1 MFESHISISFFR
13 ARSLCAENQSC
24 WCKSSRK
31 ELMKHFSMEKST
43 YMCAL
48 HARSVSRPLMLFFNG
63 ISLSIIHYYC
73 QVLSSMRCCC
83 FFLLRKFFFS
93 SHCIY
98 TKFNPSAFCTFIHKH
113 NSLAKTIYQIFYHFS
128 MNHTHTHT
136 PLTSIHSYSSID

>member
-73 QVLSSMRCCC
+73 QVLSSMRCC
-83 FFLLRKFFFS
+83 FFFCWGNFFFPLIVYIQNS
-93 SHCIY
+93 IRLLFAHSFTNTIRSRKRY
-98 TKFNPSAFCTFIHKH
+98 IKYFI
-113 NSLAKTIYQIFYHFS
+113 IFQWIT
-128 MNHTHTHT
+128 HTHTHR
-136 PLTSIHSYSSID
+136 